1 MKTKQKSFIHNSSKK
16 LSTYRPN
23 SSTKNSRIPVYNI
36 NNSFSDL
43 YPPITLTMPTQR
55 KPSRIGNQITREEL
69 YEENIHLKDKLNKMR
84 RELDETKNKLFK
96 RGLELN
102 KKEKIIRD
110 VSKENVTEYTH
121 EKNLDKAKESALLT
135 LCKNKYNDMKIK
147 YQKKCEENEILKA
160 NIKIT
165 KLKEY
170 EIKIDVFKK
179 EMEKIRNLYTNC
191 QINYDKSMKEIK
203 EMDELKKEFF
213 KQHSIINS
221 LNKKIKE
228 LYNEINSIQN
238 ENFFL
243 KNELN
248 KYGKKEKIL
257 KNNNLK
263 LKISNEKYMKLK
275 KRNDSSV
282 MINNDNIR
290 KLNNLKKDLAEYK
303 LLNSQLNEKY
313 NNLLNNKKG
322 VSRDINKNIF
332 ELKPFN
338 YEEVKIIEKTDRS
351 ENQTKLYKS
360 LLEEAKMKI
369 SILENYLRENDINPE
384 IILRNKGYEGIINL
398 NTNKN
403 MIKLQKMNKTSTNN
417 STNTKDATSVG
428 TKEVTDL
435 SKNLNNTQ
443 SNFENINKNDNNK
456 NNIIN
461 NEINKD
467 ENNKEINNNE
477 MNNNENINNININ
490 NENNEE
496 RKEEYNQKENKEE
509 IKNTENDN
517 YNYNIENA
525 ENKENNETEENNQEN
540 QDSMKITQSQNSEF
554 NTQERQAKET
564 QFLAILHTFVK
575 NLEAN
580 HITKETLINKIKEIS
595 LLFENK
601 EEATKEEFIEPFI
614 NLFIESMKITQSN
627 DIQLIN
633 DFFNNFI
640 EDMEGDTNRFFLE
653 LIDIFEN
660 IVDYTLV
667 ENEEEVLN
675 AIAMELQPYKEELK
689 LKLEK
694 HENNIITFDNLRQ
707 VIEELNISLTDD
719 YTEFLIYKMKEK
731 VPPDSSIFDL
741 NYKII
746 LDLLDKNT
754 NTNTNENNN
763 NIVNNSVNENNN
775 NETNTNNN
783 ENEGNNNE
791 KKINEE
797 DNESNENNEM
807 NMDEEE
813 MNIQM
818 SNKLSELKQA
828 LKDNKTTLEEECNNK
843 VKILEDQNNTK
854 INGINKDVFFD
865 LMNKYNIEIEDK
877 VKESI
882 FDLFKIEN
890 DILVKSEGE
899 LFLLDFDKLCSI
911 LDADAK

>member
-69 YEENIHLKDKLNKMR
+69 YEENIHLKDKINKMR

-191 QINYDKSMKEIK
+191 QNNYDKSMKEIK

-257 KNNNLK
+257 KNKNLK

-282 MINNDNIR
+282 IINNDNIR

-322 VSRDINKNIF
+322 VSKNINKNILD
-332 ELKPFN
+332 LKPFN

-467 ENNKEINNNE
+467 ENNEEI
-477 MNNNENINNININ
+477 NNNENINNININ

-509 IKNTENDN
+509 IKDTENDN
-517 YNYNIENA
+517 NNYNIENA